1 MLQVRSRRMREMRS
15 GLAKR
20 GGMTMLGI
28 TALDIIRAVL
38 ITIAVMVSYNMGL
51 KQRKGGDD

>member
-1 MLQVRSRRMREMRS
+1 MCSDVAQ
-15 GLAKR
+15 R

-51 KQRKGGDD
+51 KQRKGEDD